1 MIAARHPAIGALGFV
16 LCTQLLYGQSGPHY
30 REFQLGG
37 DLASVSALAGVAVS
51 EAKVIHERPAVMQDL
66 QWRPP
71 YAPTGP
77 TAPSPDPVRQIVF
90 SFYDDQLFRL
100 VIDYDHNRTEG
111 MTDADMIEAISSAYG
126 STSKMPQKSRIA
138 SSQVAEESGTR
149 VAHWGDADYSVVLYR
164 SSYASGF
171 RMIVTSVRLEALAAT
186 AEAQA
191 LRLDER
197 DAPRREIARQKK
209 EADDTRAAQ
218 ERARLA
224 NKAGFRP

>member
-1 MIAARHPAIGALGFV
+1 MITDRSLTVGLLGFV
-16 LCTQLLYGQSGPHY
+16 LATPLLYGQSGPHY

-37 DLASVSALAGVAVS
+37 DVASVSALTGVAVS

-66 QWRPP
+66 EWRPP
-71 YAPTGP
+71 YVTSGAGVLP
-77 TAPSPDPVRQIVF
+77 ADPVQQIVF

-100 VIDYDHNRTEG
+100 VIDYDRNRTEG
-111 MTDADMIEAISSAYG
+111 MRDADMIEAISSAYG
-126 STSKMPQKSRIA
+126 SPSKVPQKSRVAA
-138 SSQVAEESGTR
+138 SQLAQESGTR
-149 VAHWGDADYSVVLYR
+149 VARWGDLDYSVVLYR
-164 SSYASGF
+164 STYGTGF
-171 RMIVTSVRLEALAAT
+171 RMIVTSLRLEALART

-218 ERARLA
+218 EKARLS

>member
-1 MIAARHPAIGALGFV
+1 MIAACRFAIASLGVV
-16 LCTQLLYGQSGPHY
+16 LGTQLLYGQSGAHY

-37 DLASVSALAGVAVS
+37 DLASVSAVAGVAVA
-51 EAKVIHERPAVMQDL
+51 EAQSIHQRPALIQDL
-66 QWRPP
+66 QWKPP
-71 YAPTGP
+71 YAASGP
-77 TAPSPDPVRQIVF
+77 TAPAPDPVQQIVF
-90 SFYDDQLFRL
+90 SFYNDQLFRL
-100 VIDYDHNRTEG
+100 VIDYDRNRTEG
-111 MTDADMIEAISSAYG
+111 MTDADMIDAISSTYG
-126 STSKMPQKSRIA
+126 PISKTPQKSRVA

-149 VAHWGDADYSVVLYR
+149 VARWGDADYSVVLYR

-171 RMIVTSVRLEALAAT
+171 RMIVTSLRLDVLART

-191 LRLDER
+191 VRLDER

-218 ERARLA
+218 EKARLA